1 LAEHDPIGVHA
12 LANPAN
18 GFFTLWECGHE
29 RRIWAE
35 QAAAL
40 ACDWVA
46 QRYVNNRTLSNLSSK
61 CSADFGM
68 PWLKSPSSRCR

>member
-1 LAEHDPIGVHA
+1 LAEHDPIEVHA
-12 LANPAN
+12 LADPAN

-40 ACDWVA
+40 ACD
-46 QRYVNNRTLSNLSSK
+46 
-61 CSADFGM
+61 
-68 PWLKSPSSRCR
+68 